1 MTVQEQAKKLNDQ
14 LQESSDQIY
23 RHLIRIKEKMTD
35 IEDDSWDLEATYDKL
50 FLRWR
55 LFDNALHDRKARW
68 IETEKKEVTK

>member
-1 MTVQEQAKKLNDQ
+1 MTEQEQAKKLNGQ

-35 IEDDSWDLEATYDKL
+35 IEDDSWDLQATYDKL

-55 LFDNALHDRKARW
+55 LFDNALHDRQARW
-68 IETEKKEVTK
+68 TELEKKEVIK